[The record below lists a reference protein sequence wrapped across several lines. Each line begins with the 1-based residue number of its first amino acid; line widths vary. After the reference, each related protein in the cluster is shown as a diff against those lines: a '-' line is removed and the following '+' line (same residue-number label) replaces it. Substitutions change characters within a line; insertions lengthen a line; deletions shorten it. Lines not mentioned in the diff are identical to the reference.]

1 MIRIIIIVVIG
12 ILIQSCTRKD
22 SNIEF
27 DSMDENG
34 WISIRTAPQPNGF
47 YLINE
52 KIYGY
57 EFDLPDTV
65 DAKEFVS
72 KYAKF
77 NNKPINDADS
87 KTFKVCINKDNERY
101 AKESRNVYYAD
112 GGRYVEG
119 EDFSIIEYDD
129 VLIIDGADPETFN
142 YIGNGYAADI
152 KNVYYKGHK
161 IADADVNTFKSVFNG
176 FAIDKEYVYY
186 RADIIKGADPRTF
199 RYLDNGYS
207 VDSDNVYFH
216 KRKVVGADPLTFK
229 YLYGGYAIDKSNMF
243 VWDKKI
249 RWNDSIIDLYKNK
262 CIQLK

>member
-72 KYAKF
+72 QYAKF

-87 KTFKVCINKDNERY
+87 KTFKVCINKDN
-101 AKESRNVYYAD
+101 
-112 GGRYVEG
+112 
-119 EDFSIIEYDD
+119 
-129 VLIIDGADPETFN
+129 ETFN